1 MATDDAVRTL
11 TKQIS
16 EIREELKMQ
25 TERVVKVKRQ
35 NMFDDFK
42 FYVIA
47 FVCLFFLYILIAN
60 TVRTIRLYLK
70 NKKIE
75 REEEMRR
82 RAPDD
87 NQYEPEYT
95 INANISK
102 KYRSSVSRARE
113 NQNKELHAAKLEKN
127 AASQVYKT
135 DRQIRDSPLEADI
148 NMNVLDRSQDE
159 YEYAESKKKT
169 RSRTGTCCS
178 PLRKSDAGL
187 MFFRI
192 CTKKICLIFKAND
205 NIRVRVQHFHIV
217 NTPSST
223 NQPNQY
229 WHQLALRDS
238 AQRVRWAER

>member
-159 YEYAESKKKT
+159 YEYAESKKKNAQ
-169 RSRTGTCCS
+169 S
-178 PLRKSDAGL
+178 
-187 MFFRI
+187 
-192 CTKKICLIFKAND
+192 
-205 NIRVRVQHFHIV
+205 
-217 NTPSST
+217 
-223 NQPNQY
+223 Y
-229 WHQLALRDS
+229 WDMLFTS
-238 AQRVRWAER
+238 KEV